1 MYLIAQH
8 FRHLTP
14 IVKRLFPFVVSLLLL
29 PLTATAQSNKRKVF
43 LLAGQSNRE
52 GHARI
57 ETFDSIGGICK
68 VKLGERTIEFPDK
81 TRRNSHAEQRSYYN
95 L

>member
-1 MYLIAQH
+1 
-8 FRHLTP
+8 
-14 IVKRLFPFVVSLLLL
+14 
-29 PLTATAQSNKRKVF
+29 
-43 LLAGQSNRE
+43 
-52 GHARI
+52 
-57 ETFDSIGGICK
+57 

>member
-1 MYLIAQH
+1 M
-8 FRHLTP
+8 
-14 IVKRLFPFVVSLLLL
+14 L
-29 PLTATAQSNKRKVF
+29 PLTATAQSNKREVF

-52 GHARI
+52 GHALI
-57 ETFDSIGGICK
+57 ETFDSIGDDPAIAPLLKQIRSGVCK

-81 TRRNSHAEQRSYYN
+81 TRRNSHAEQRSYYT